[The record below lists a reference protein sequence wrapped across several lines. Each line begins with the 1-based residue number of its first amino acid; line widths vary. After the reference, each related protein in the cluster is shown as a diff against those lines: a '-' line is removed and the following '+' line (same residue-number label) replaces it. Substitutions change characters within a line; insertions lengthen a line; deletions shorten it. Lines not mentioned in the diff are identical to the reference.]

1 MGVDVAYQCR
11 RLALFA
17 QSRLAAVQQHETS
30 CGRRRKVWGCVEVV
44 AGEERGL
51 RNGGGAC
58 LPRHRRKRVQPAV
71 APKKRKRSSRSPSW
85 ENRPAKL
92 TKHRLG
98 LKHFQHHH
106 RRSQPELKLA
116 GRGPWSRVPC
126 ALRLSGLAKPLSSG
140 REPRPAKADLGGR

>member
-51 RNGGGAC
+51 RNGGGA
-58 LPRHRRKRVQPAV
+58 L
-71 APKKRKRSSRSPSW
+71 
-85 ENRPAKL
+85 
-92 TKHRLG
+92 
-98 LKHFQHHH
+98 
-106 RRSQPELKLA
+106 
-116 GRGPWSRVPC
+116 
-126 ALRLSGLAKPLSSG
+126 LAKAPEEASPASCG
-140 REPRPAKADLGGR
+140 SEETETFQPKSFVGEPPS